1 MTAASGDPTRASHH
15 LPGRWERR
23 LQLRGQA
30 RELDLG
36 GPSEARRQR
45 AQAQLTLCRVPD
57 NKHGKQN
64 KQPGV
69 CPPGHASLGSSGAS
83 SPARPSRSAFCLP
96 PLRMCQGGVSV
107 VIDREAR
114 TPAKTRICRR
124 PRTVRHFRRGRDQA
138 GAGVAARPPLGC
150 FVCFS
155 VSNAVSGSR
164 TKETSKRERSFV
176 AQHSGE

>member
-1 MTAASGDPTRASHH
+1 MTAASGDPTRASHR

-36 GPSEARRQR
+36 GPSEARGQR

-83 SPARPSRSAFCLP
+83 SHARPSRSAFCLP

-114 TPAKTRICRR
+114 TPAKTRICRTPSDR
-124 PRTVRHFRRGRDQA
+124 ASLPP
-138 GAGVAARPPLGC
+138 GAGPSGGGGGGPAAAGC
-150 FVCFS
+150 V
-155 VSNAVSGSR
+155 V
-164 TKETSKRERSFV
+164 
-176 AQHSGE
+176 